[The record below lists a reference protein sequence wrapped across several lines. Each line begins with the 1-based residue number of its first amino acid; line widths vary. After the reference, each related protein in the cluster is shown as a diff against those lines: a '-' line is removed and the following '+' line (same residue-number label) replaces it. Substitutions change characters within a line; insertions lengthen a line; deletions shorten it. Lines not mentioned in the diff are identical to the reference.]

1 MATLPADEDYARGVL
16 SVFQARGIRPRKSM
30 RVGEVKTAFLSQ
42 NMGRAADFDAAIDY
56 AASQGWLS
64 VAFDNIR
71 LASPGD
77 EDYARAVLSIFR
89 ARGVR
94 PRQSM
99 RVGEVKAA
107 FLSHNMGRA
116 ADFDAAIEYA
126 SSHGW
131 LSVAFDYIRLT
142 APGDEEMHTVPEF
155 RPARP
160 RRIVPMIRALGRGLA
175 RSKGLEP
182 PLRLKN

>member
-1 MATLPADEDYARGVL
+1 MTALPA
-16 SVFQARGIRPRKSM
+16 
-30 RVGEVKTAFLSQ
+30 
-42 NMGRAADFDAAIDY
+42 
-56 AASQGWLS
+56 
-64 VAFDNIR
+64 
-71 LASPGD
+71 D
-77 EDYARAVLSIFR
+77 EDYARAVLSIFQ

-107 FLSHNMGRA
+107 FLSQNMGRA

-126 SSHGW
+126 ESQGW

-142 APGDEEMHTVPEF
+142 EAGDEEMHTVPEF
-155 RPARP
+155 WPVRP
-160 RRIVPMIRALGRGLA
+160 RRLLPLFTSVRRGLVGKGLV
-175 RSKGLEP
+175 RSRGLEP